1 MTTCEKCSVDFEET
15 EMVLVQEDQIKF
27 ICKECHQI
35 YMQTN
40 TKVKPT
46 PIKP

>member
-15 EMVLVQEDQIKF
+15 EMVLVQKDQTLF
-27 ICKECHQI
+27 MCKECHQI
-35 YMQTN
+35 YKKTV